1 MRPGKGEYAAVLGY
15 MVVNNREQF
24 EDDVGREGELKLSL
38 LGERFVTIQH
48 YWIMPSSVN
57 VDKWS

>member
-1 MRPGKGEYAAVLGY
+1 MNKVQKSIDRFVSEARKGEYAAVLGY

-48 YWIMPSSVN
+48 Y
-57 VDKWS
+57 